1 MANFVPPYIFFREQI
16 LFFVIVQT
24 LTVTNLKKSKKN
36 PIWCNLSKVYHRT
49 HISVTIFYIN
59 IDRRINEQ
67 IVTSGVK
74 SLLPPRHLQY

>member
-1 MANFVPPYIFFREQI
+1 MPPYFFFFREQI

-24 LTVTNLKKSKKN
+24 LTVTNKKRKKN
-36 PIWCNLSKVYHRT
+36 KIWCNLSKVNHRT
-49 HISVTIFYIN
+49 HISVTIFFYYIN

-67 IVTSGVK
+67 TVTSGVK